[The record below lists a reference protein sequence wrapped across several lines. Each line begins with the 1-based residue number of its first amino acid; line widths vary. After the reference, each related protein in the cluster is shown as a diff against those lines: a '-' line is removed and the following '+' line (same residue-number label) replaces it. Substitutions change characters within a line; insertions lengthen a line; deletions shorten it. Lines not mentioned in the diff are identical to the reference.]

1 MGHGH
6 GNDGGRDMTKY
17 FEGGGALYGGEIT
30 RRGTDLGQGDT
41 MALVIV
47 TRPDDVSSHAGK
59 LNFVNKVRP

>member
-30 RRGTDLGQGDT
+30 RRGADMGQGDT
-41 MALVIV
+41 MAPVLV
-47 TRPDDVSSHAGK
+47 TRPIDVSS
-59 LNFVNKVRP
+59 N